1 MWYLFN
7 KDDKCDCCWSPFDIK
22 SDIYLTR
29 KQMWLLIITIDNKSD
44 MHWSDYKCDSYS
56 SKFINKCDIY
66 STKMTNVTAICH
78 NGWYMWC

>member
-1 MWYLFN
+1 
-7 KDDKCDCCWSPFDIK
+7 
-22 SDIYLTR
+22 
-29 KQMWLLIITIDNKSD
+29 MWLLIITIDNKSD